1 MSVLESYT
9 LCSFLYLCTWQGQ
22 NKNHILVD
30 RSLFQ
35 TESGSFIPRGE
46 RIQSVLQ
53 RIALGIMHNTGNTG
67 NIGIIGNM
75 GKMGNTSNMGN
86 MGNVGWGWDWALGK
100 KDKIVSDLSCPIKR
114 SSDDHRE
121 SFNLTDLI

>member
-1 MSVLESYT
+1 
-9 LCSFLYLCTWQGQ
+9 
-22 NKNHILVD
+22 
-30 RSLFQ
+30 
-35 TESGSFIPRGE
+35 
-46 RIQSVLQ
+46 
-53 RIALGIMHNTGNTG
+53 MHNTGNTG

-121 SFNLTDLI
+121 SFNLTDLIW